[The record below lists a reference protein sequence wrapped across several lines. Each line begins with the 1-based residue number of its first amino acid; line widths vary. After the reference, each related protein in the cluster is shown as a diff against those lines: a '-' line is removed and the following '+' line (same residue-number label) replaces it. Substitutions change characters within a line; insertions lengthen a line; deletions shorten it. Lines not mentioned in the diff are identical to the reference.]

1 MIRLMTSLRERFGL
15 VDIAIAAVA
24 SVLALIYV
32 AIQVPDDEVK
42 ASAWAVPVFVLIAIP
57 LLWRRVAPLAA
68 LLLMLGGLLVHV
80 AIFTDTVVRCGMVL
94 PVMLLLAYSAGAR
107 LDWVRSLAGFASA
120 MLIGVIVCVTDGPG
134 GADSSAIGFVAVLV
148 VVVWGI
154 GVLVHS
160 RGRMVGELQA
170 RTTELRQARDDR
182 ARLEV
187 ASDRARLSAELDELL
202 QRRLGDLARLA
213 DAGADPADPAA
224 TSETLVRIE
233 NDSRRTLEEMRAVV
247 GVLRDDEAGVAT
259 APPPTLT
266 QLDALLVR
274 AKGAGAR
281 LTVEGRARALPPGV
295 ELSAYRVVEHL
306 LDALE
311 DSPDVQVAVRF
322 GDDSIE
328 LRVSGDLRR
337 RSGDAIERARER
349 ARLHHGE
356 LATTTDGGRTEALV
370 SLPIFATV

>member
-1 MIRLMTSLRERFGL
+1 MIRLMTSLRERFGI
-15 VDIAIAAVA
+15 VDITIALVASILAVA
-24 SVLALIYV
+24 YM
-32 AIQVPDDEVK
+32 AIQVPDDEIK
-42 ASAWAVPVFVLIAIP
+42 ASVWAVPVFVLVTLP
-57 LLWRRVAPLAA
+57 LLWRRAAPLAA

-80 AIFTDTVVRCGMVL
+80 AIFTDTVVRCGIIL
-94 PVMLLLAYSAGAR
+94 PVMLLLVYSAGAR
-107 LDWVRSLAGFASA
+107 LDWIRSLAGFAAA
-120 MLIGVIVCVTDGPG
+120 MLIGTIVCFTDQET
-134 GADSSAIGFVAVLV
+134 GADPGAISFVAILV

-160 RGRMVGELQA
+160 RGRMVGELEA
-170 RTTELRQARDDR
+170 RTKELRRTRDER

-202 QRRLGDLARLA
+202 QRRLGDLASLA
-213 DAGADPADPAA
+213 DAGADPADPAT

-247 GVLRDDEAGVAT
+247 GVLRDDEAGAST
-259 APPPTLT
+259 TPAPTLT

-274 AKGAGAR
+274 AKGARAR

-311 DSPDVQVAVRF
+311 DSPDVEVVVRF
-322 GDDSIE
+322 ADDALE

-337 RSGDAIERARER
+337 RSGAAIERARER

-356 LATTTDGGRTEALV
+356 VATTTDGGRTEALV

>member
-24 SVLALIYV
+24 SILALIYM
-32 AIQVPDDEVK
+32 AIQVPDDEIK
-42 ASAWAVPVFVLIAIP
+42 ASVWAVPVFVLIAIP

-107 LDWVRSLAGFASA
+107 LDWARSIAGFATA

-134 GADSSAIGFVAVLV
+134 GADASAIGFVAVLV

-160 RGRMVGELQA
+160 RGRMAGELRA
-170 RTTELRQARDDR
+170 RTTEPKQARDDR

-187 ASDRARLSAELDELL
+187 ANDRARLSAELDELL

-224 TSETLVRIE
+224 TSETLLRIE

-247 GVLRDDEAGVAT
+247 GVLRDDEAGDLT
-259 APPPTLT
+259 TPPPTLT

-311 DSPDVQVAVRF
+311 DSPDVEVAVRF
-322 GDDSIE
+322 ADDSLE

-337 RSGDAIERARER
+337 RSGPAIERARER
-349 ARLHHGE
+349 ARLNHGE

>member
-1 MIRLMTSLRERFGL
+1 M
-15 VDIAIAAVA
+15 A
-24 SVLALIYV
+24 
-32 AIQVPDDEVK
+32 
-42 ASAWAVPVFVLIAIP
+42 
-57 LLWRRVAPLAA
+57 
-68 LLLMLGGLLVHV
+68 
-80 AIFTDTVVRCGMVL
+80 
-94 PVMLLLAYSAGAR
+94 
-107 LDWVRSLAGFASA
+107 
-120 MLIGVIVCVTDGPG
+120 
-134 GADSSAIGFVAVLV
+134 
-148 VVVWGI
+148 
-154 GVLVHS
+154 
-160 RGRMVGELQA
+160 GELRA
-170 RTTELRQARDDR
+170 RTTELKQARDDR

-187 ASDRARLSAELDELL
+187 ANDRARLSAELDELL

-224 TSETLVRIE
+224 TSETLLRIE

-247 GVLRDDEAGVAT
+247 GVLRDDEAGDLT
-259 APPPTLT
+259 TPPPTLT

-311 DSPDVQVAVRF
+311 DSPDVEVAVRF
-322 GDDSIE
+322 ADDSLE

-337 RSGDAIERARER
+337 RSGPAIERARER
-349 ARLHHGE
+349 ARLNHGE

>member
-24 SVLALIYV
+24 SILALIYV

-42 ASAWAVPVFVLIAIP
+42 ASVWAVPVFVLIAIP

-80 AIFTDTVVRCGMVL
+80 ALFTDNVVRCGMVL

-107 LDWVRSLAGFASA
+107 LDWARSIAGFATA

-160 RGRMVGELQA
+160 RGRMAGELRA
-170 RTTELRQARDDR
+170 RTTELRQARDER

-233 NDSRRTLEEMRAVV
+233 TDSRRTLEEMRAVV
-247 GVLRDDEAGVAT
+247 GVLRDDDAAAT
-259 APPPTLT
+259 TPPPTLT

-295 ELSAYRVVEHL
+295 ELSAYRVVELL

-311 DSPDVQVAVRF
+311 DSPDVEVAVRF
-322 GDDSIE
+322 GDDSLE

-370 SLPIFATV
+370 SLPIFVTV